1 MTGTLLAALGIVLF
15 NQAGLLA
22 GGTVGL
28 ALVMHYATGLELSL
42 AMLLVNAPF
51 YALACLRMGREFTLK
66 TLAAVALAA
75 LFVHLLPR
83 GISFTHLSP
92 PLAAVLG
99 GLLAGMGMLVLFRH
113 RASLGGLNVLVIH
126 LQEKLGW
133 SAGKVQLVLDAMI
146 LAGGASMLG
155 DFEQLASSMLA
166 VIVLNLVLAINH
178 RAGRYQPV

>member
-1 MTGTLLAALGIVLF
+1 VSPA
-15 NQAGLLA
+15 
-22 GGTVGL
+22 
-28 ALVMHYATGLELSL
+28 
-42 AMLLVNAPF
+42 
-51 YALACLRMGREFTLK
+51 
-66 TLAAVALAA
+66 LAAV
-75 LFVHLLPR
+75 V
-83 GISFTHLSP
+83 
-92 PLAAVLG
+92 G

-146 LAGGASMLG
+146 LAGGALMLG